1 MINTVNNGCGSMTNG
16 ELFQVTMAK
25 QKKAPGGVI
34 LDSSRAVMAEIMR
47 DYQGLSGQYDQT
59 IKALAVNVLR
69 GVDLS
74 IVMKDT
80 QENGAIPNWIA
91 ADADFCCGQSMYHTM
106 LDRRVKDGEA
116 ADLAHDMTVYGLKI
130 YNLLPADIAANF
142 TWAAYNEWRKESKVL
157 IECNLSDEVKL
168 APVRACLEDI
178 KKHHLTHHV
187 AGSGAVYSL
196 DRFQEEAG
204 DAWETHVQ
212 TNAADVAET
221 YVSKQDSAKIQAL
234 YGAILEEYGIKG
246 GLIDEDGNLLE
257 NKLAMLLRR
266 IRLEAASSPL
276 LRETLKTLNLESA
289 GVERVVGRII
299 SRFSGKRNGDRAKL
313 AEVFNER
320 TVAEDAALYQE
331 ELERAKQGLDL
342 TIRASARLTAGQ
354 KTGLSR
360 IRNAARRKAAGK
372 KW

>member
-1 MINTVNNGCGSMTNG
+1 MINSGYGSMTNG
-16 ELFQVTMAK
+16 ELFRATMES

-59 IKALAVNVLR
+59 IKVLAVNVLR

-74 IVMKDT
+74 IVMKDV
-80 QENGAIPNWIA
+80 QENGAIPLWIA
-91 ADADFCCGQSMYHTM
+91 SDADFCCGQSMYHTM
-106 LDRRVKDGEA
+106 IDKRIKDGEA

-130 YNLLPADIAANF
+130 YSLLPASIAGKF
-142 TWAAYNEWRKESKVL
+142 SWREYNEWRKDNKVL
-157 IECNLSDEVKL
+157 IECNLSSEVKL
-168 APVRACLEDI
+168 TPVRACLADI

-212 TNAADVAET
+212 TNSADVAET

-234 YGAILEEYGIKG
+234 YNSILEEYGIKG
-246 GLIDEDGNLLE
+246 GLLDEDGNLLE

-313 AEVFNER
+313 AQVFNER
-320 TVAEDAALYQE
+320 TEAGDAALYQE
-331 ELERAKQGLDL
+331 ELERARQGLDL
-342 TIRASARLTAGQ
+342 TIRAAARLTAGQ

-360 IRNAARRKAAGK
+360 IRNAARRKAAGME
-372 KW
+372 

>member
-1 MINTVNNGCGSMTNG
+1 MINTVNNGFGSMTNG
-16 ELFQVTMAK
+16 ELFRATMES

-34 LDSSRAVMAEIMR
+34 LDSSRAIMAEIMR

-59 IKALAVNVLR
+59 IKALAINVLR

-74 IVMKDT
+74 ITMKDV
-80 QENGAIPNWIA
+80 QENGAIPIWIA
-91 ADADFCCGQSMYHTM
+91 SDADFCCGQSMYHTM
-106 LDRRVKDGEA
+106 LDRRIKDGEA

-130 YNLLPADIAANF
+130 YSLLPAEIAANF

-157 IECNLSDEVKL
+157 IECNLSESKL
-168 APVRACLEDI
+168 TPVRACLEDI

-204 DAWETHVQ
+204 DAWEAHVQ
-212 TNAADVAET
+212 TNSADVAEM

-313 AEVFNER
+313 AQVFNER
-320 TVAEDAALYQE
+320 TEAGDAALYQE

-342 TIRASARLTAGQ
+342 TIRAAARLTAGQ

-360 IRNAARRKAAGK
+360 IRNAARRKAAGME
-372 KW
+372 

>member
-1 MINTVNNGCGSMTNG
+1 MISTVNNGFGSMTNG
-16 ELFQVTMAK
+16 ELFRATMES

-47 DYQGLSGQYDQT
+47 DYQGLNGQYDQT
-59 IKALAVNVLR
+59 IKALAINVLR

-74 IVMKDT
+74 IVMKDV
-80 QENGAIPNWIA
+80 QENGAIPIWIA
-91 ADADFCCGQSMYHTM
+91 SDADFCCGQSMYHTM
-106 LDRRVKDGEA
+106 LDRRIKDGEA
-116 ADLAHDMTVYGLKI
+116 ADLAHDFTLYGLKI
-130 YNLLPADIAANF
+130 YSLLPGDIAEKF
-142 TWAAYNEWRKESKVL
+142 TWAAYNEWRKDNKIL
-157 IECNLSDEVKL
+157 IECNLSEVKL
-168 APVRACLEDI
+168 TPVRACLEDI

-196 DRFQEEAG
+196 DRIQEEAG

-212 TNAADVAET
+212 TNSADVAEM
-221 YVSKQDSAKIQAL
+221 YVSKQDSARIQAL

-246 GLIDEDGNLLE
+246 GLLDEDGNLLE

-320 TVAEDAALYQE
+320 TAAGDTALYQE

-342 TIRASARLTAGQ
+342 TIRAAARLTAGQ

-360 IRNAARRKAAGK
+360 IRNAARREAAGK

>member
-1 MINTVNNGCGSMTNG
+1 MINTINSGCGSMTNG
-16 ELFQVTMAK
+16 ELFQVTMER
-25 QKKAPGGVI
+25 QNKAPGGVI
-34 LDSSRAVMAEIMR
+34 LDSSRAVLAEIMR

-69 GVDLS
+69 GMDLS
-74 IVMKDT
+74 IVMKDV

-91 ADADFCCGQSMYHTM
+91 SDADFCCGQSMYHTM
-106 LDRRVKDGEA
+106 LERRVKDGEA

-130 YNLLPADIAANF
+130 YSLLPANIAEKF
-142 TWAAYNEWRKESKVL
+142 TWAAYNEWRKDNKVL
-157 IECNLSDEVKL
+157 IECNLSDTKL
-168 APVRACLEDI
+168 TPVRACLEDI

-212 TNAADVAET
+212 TNSADVAET
-221 YVSKQDSAKIQAL
+221 YVSKQDSARIQAL

-299 SRFSGKRNGDRAKL
+299 SRFSGKRNGDREKL

-331 ELERAKQGLDL
+331 ELERARQGLDL

-360 IRNAARRKAAGK
+360 IRNAARREAAGK

>member
-1 MINTVNNGCGSMTNG
+1 MINTINSGSMTNG
-16 ELFQVTMAK
+16 ELFRVTMEK

-59 IKALAVNVLR
+59 VKALAINVLR

-74 IVMKDT
+74 IVMKDV

-91 ADADFCCGQSMYHTM
+91 SDADFCCGQSMYHTM
-106 LDRRVKDGEA
+106 LDRRIKDGEA

-130 YNLLPADIAANF
+130 YSLLPADIAGNF
-142 TWAAYNEWRKESKVL
+142 SWKAYNEWRKESKVL
-157 IECNLSDEVKL
+157 IECNLSEVKL
-168 APVRACLEDI
+168 TPVRACLEDI

-204 DAWETHVQ
+204 DAWEIHVQ
-212 TNAADVAET
+212 TNSEDVAET

-299 SRFSGKRNGDRAKL
+299 SRFSGKRNGDRSKL
-313 AEVFNER
+313 AEIFNER
-320 TVAEDAALYQE
+320 TVAEDTALYNE

-342 TIRASARLTAGQ
+342 TIRAAARLTAGQ

>member
-1 MINTVNNGCGSMTNG
+1 MINTINSGYGSMTNG
-16 ELFQVTMAK
+16 ELFKVTMDS

-34 LDSSRAVMAEIMR
+34 LDSSRAVMAEIMK

-59 IKALAVNVLR
+59 IKALAINVLR

-74 IVMKDT
+74 IVMKDV
-80 QENGAIPNWIA
+80 QENGAIPLWIA
-91 ADADFCCGQSMYHTM
+91 SDADFCCGQSMYHTM
-106 LDRRVKDGEA
+106 LDRRIKDGEA

-130 YNLLPADIAANF
+130 YSLLPADIVANF

-157 IECNLSDEVKL
+157 IECNLSESKL
-168 APVRACLEDI
+168 TPVRACLEDI

-204 DAWETHVQ
+204 DAWEAHVQ
-212 TNAADVAET
+212 TNSEDVAEM

-234 YGAILEEYGIKG
+234 YNSILEEYGIKG
-246 GLIDEDGNLLE
+246 GLLDEDGNLLE

-313 AEVFNER
+313 AEIFNER
-320 TVAEDAALYQE
+320 TVAEDTALYQE
-331 ELERAKQGLDL
+331 ELERAKAGLDL
-342 TIRASARLTAGQ
+342 TIRAAARLTAGQ

-360 IRNAARRKAAGK
+360 IRNAARRKAAGME
-372 KW
+372 